1 MTTTAENPTL
11 WGCTYLYSHPL
22 LMNLNLSWRIM
33 ILMVVL
39 CKFYFA
45 FIHGFLVKQ
54 VFFFIISL
62 IAVLVS
68 DLLVT
73 TVLVFYCA
81 ARPPS
86 ENWVA
91 KLNVK
96 DIWIPLYSKYFCLL
110 VHTVYMRI
118 QLTPHL
124 CVALNT
130 NQMGWAVPFTRL
142 MLTGQM
148 KQ

>member
-1 MTTTAENPTL
+1 
-11 WGCTYLYSHPL
+11 
-22 LMNLNLSWRIM
+22 M
-33 ILMVVL
+33 ILLVIL
-39 CKFYFA
+39 CKFYNFA

-54 VFFFIISL
+54 GFFFIISL
-62 IAVLVS
+62 IAVPVS

-86 ENWVA
+86 ENWVE
-91 KLNVK
+91 KLKVK

-130 NQMGWAVPFTRL
+130 NQWGEL
-142 MLTGQM
+142 YHLQGSC
-148 KQ
+148 